1 MDFQKEIIEEFERET
16 TNTRKIFA
24 AIPDGVD
31 FGYKPHPKSMGLGGL
46 VAHIDGIVGQWGLSV
61 LTTDK
66 LEAPQGHKPDAFV
79 PASTSDLLEHFDKA
93 IAATKAELGKFSVEK
108 WDQNWQYISG
118 GKVIINQTKGWVF
131 RICIISHMIHHRA
144 QLGVYLRL
152 LDQPIPGMYGP
163 SADEH

>member
-16 TNTRKIFA
+16 TNTRKMFA
-24 AIPDGVD
+24 AIPVGVD
-31 FGYKPHPKSMGLGGL
+31 FTYKPHSKSMSLGAL
-46 VAHIDGIVGQWGLSV
+46 VAHIDGIVGQWGQSV

-66 LEAPQGHKPDAFV
+66 LEAPPGHKPDPFF
-79 PASTSDLLEHFDKA
+79 PASTADLLEHFDKA
-93 IAATKAELGKFSVEK
+93 LAVTKAALGKFAVEK
-108 WDQNWQYISG
+108 WDENWQYIAG

-131 RICIISHMIHHRA
+131 RICILSHMIHHRA

-152 LDQPIPGMYGP
+152 LDQPIPGSYGP